1 MAEKTLNVLEIAR
14 SQVKTACDRLGAD
27 PAVYEILKNP
37 MRVLEVS
44 FPVKM
49 DDGTTRSFTGYRS
62 QHNNACGP
70 FKGGLRFHPAV
81 CMDEVKA
88 LSTWM
93 TFKCSVVGI
102 PYGGGKGG
110 MAIDPR
116 DFSEGE
122 LERISRG
129 FAKAIAPIIG
139 EKEDIPAPDVNTNGQ
154 IMAWMVDEYA
164 NVTGEFQPGVFTG
177 KPVDFYGSLART
189 EATGY
194 GVATMAMEAAKKKGI
209 DVSNVRVAL
218 QGFGNVGSYA
228 GMYIEE
234 AGAKVVA
241 VEDHTGTIVNEA
253 GIDMKALMNYNKE
266 HRCIKGF
273 PGADAVE
280 GSVITMDVDVLM
292 PCALENQITSAN
304 AGDVKA
310 KIVCEGA
317 NGPTTPEA
325 DAILFANGVTLVPDI
340 LANSGGVTVSYFEWV
355 QNLMRYNWTFEEVQ
369 DKQKALMVKAF
380 EEIWSLAGEHGVDMR
395 TAAYMMS
402 IKRIA
407 DAMKLRGWY
416 TETPVKQV
424 EENKEESTV
433 LA

>member
-14 SQVKTACDRLGAD
+14 SQVKTACDKLGAD

-49 DDGTTRSFTGYRS
+49 DDGTIRTFTGYRS

-110 MAIDPR
+110 MAIDPTE
-116 DFSEGE
+116 FSKAE

-129 FAKAIAPIIG
+129 FTKAIAPIIG
-139 EKEDIPAPDVNTNGQ
+139 EKEDIPAPDVNTNGE

-177 KPVDFYGSLART
+177 KPVEFFGSLARK

-194 GVATMAMEAAKKKGI
+194 GVATIAMEAAKKVGI
-209 DVSNVRVAL
+209 DVSNVTVGL

-228 GMYIEE
+228 GMYIAE
-234 AGAKVVA
+234 AGAKVIY
-241 VEDHTGTIVNEA
+241 VEDHTGTIYNKD
-253 GIDMKALMNYNKE
+253 GIDMKALMAYNKE

-273 PGADAVE
+273 PGAEAVNQ
-280 GSVITMDVDVLM
+280 SVITTDVDILM
-292 PCALENQITSAN
+292 PCALENQITAAN
-304 AGDVKA
+304 AADIKA
-310 KIVCEGA
+310 KLVCEGA

-325 DAILFANGVTLVPDI
+325 DKILFEKGITLVPDI

-355 QNLMRYNWTFEEVQ
+355 QNLMRYNWTFDEVQ
-369 DKQKALMVKAF
+369 EKQRTVMKKAF
-380 EEIWSLAGEHGVDMR
+380 EEIWALANERKVEMR

-402 IKRIA
+402 IRRIA

-416 TETPVKQV
+416 TEAPVK
-424 EENKEESTV
+424 EDSKKEATS

>member
-154 IMAWMVDEYA
+154 IMAWMLDEYS

-253 GIDMKALMNYNKE
+253 GIDMKALMDYNKE